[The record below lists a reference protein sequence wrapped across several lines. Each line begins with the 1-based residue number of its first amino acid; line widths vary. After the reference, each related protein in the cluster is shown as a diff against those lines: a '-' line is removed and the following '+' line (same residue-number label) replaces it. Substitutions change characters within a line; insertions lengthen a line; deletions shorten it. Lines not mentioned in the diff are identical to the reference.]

1 MATCTVLSRKTGERY
16 IKIRCKPHR
25 GGQEF
30 TKVFD
35 FPQTWG
41 NETALK
47 RAAKVAEEFEAD
59 CKAGKVKPKRNRQEV
74 EEPKDTRTLK
84 GYAENVYLPQLVR
97 ASKYTL
103 DNYERYLKNQV
114 FPILGQLPL
123 DEITP
128 AQIKALL
135 LDMQGKGYKVATCV
149 KVYTILQG
157 VFGLAFDEE
166 VLTVNPM
173 HRVKRPKPTAEE
185 GIKTAP
191 PAYTAEEVKA
201 IMDAAEALPV
211 KWRTLFLLLCETGCR
226 RGEALGLK
234 WGNIEQEAGTVSFV
248 RSLGYTDKDGFFEK
262 PPKNG
267 RGRTVYV
274 SPQLLKLFDDLRQEQ
289 EAETGDG
296 FPGIKPHSGNN
307 DFVFQT
313 DARGGAIRPDTVTRK
328 LESFGSNH
336 GFKGLHPHKLRHTF
350 ASVAIENG
358 ADIPSTAA
366 ILGHANPATTM
377 RIYTHTNPE
386 AMKRTGSI
394 FLDALEP
401 KKKEEKGK

>member
-1 MATCTVLSRKTGERY
+1 M
-16 IKIRCKPHR
+16 
-25 GGQEF
+25 
-30 TKVFD
+30 
-35 FPQTWG
+35 
-41 NETALK
+41 
-47 RAAKVAEEFEAD
+47 
-59 CKAGKVKPKRNRQEV
+59 
-74 EEPKDTRTLK
+74 
-84 GYAENVYLPQLVR
+84 PQLVR

-274 SPQLLKLFDDLRQEQ
+274 SPQLLKLFSVNTEQFWISFVVGNIGISMFAPSWLMFAAEYSDYRQYLR
-289 EAETGDG
+289 
-296 FPGIKPHSGNN
+296 KPC
-307 DFVFQT
+307 
-313 DARGGAIRPDTVTRK
+313 R
-328 LESFGSNH
+328 
-336 GFKGLHPHKLRHTF
+336 
-350 ASVAIENG
+350 
-358 ADIPSTAA
+358 
-366 ILGHANPATTM
+366 
-377 RIYTHTNPE
+377 
-386 AMKRTGSI
+386 AMPVISLI
-394 FLDALEP
+394 FFT
-401 KKKEEKGK
+401 